1 MRLRTGEAL
10 NFEGFRQNTSDRLMT
25 DPDKIPETALNLILA
40 DCAKLAPDDTRRK
53 GGTRVI

>member
-1 MRLRTGEAL
+1 MRLRTREPRDL
-10 NFEGFRQNTSDRLMT
+10 EGFRQNTSDRLMT

-40 DCAKLAPDDTRRK
+40 DCAKLAPDDTRRE